1 MPCFPLAGHSGRQR
15 RPRKGLQGFCN
26 PVTKPQF
33 RGCSNFNLADLGVA
47 NFTANLAGY
56 SAMDVVLCCTAKGSD
71 TMAKRRP
78 SGDGMVRKRE
88 DGRWEGRIVVGH
100 KKNGDPIHRYVLART
115 QKVLIVKLHDCIEM
129 YRDAD
134 LTEECNMTLG
144 EWLDRW
150 INEYMIFTIREST
163 LDSYKAMIKNQIKPY
178 LGDRPLSVL
187 TTQELQKFYNTVKK
201 KGRVKPDKL
210 HGTELADSMVR
221 GCHSVCRKGLE
232 KAVKEGLIRVNPAIG
247 CKLPP
252 KKAREL
258 QVLTQNEILRFLHQ
272 AKEEG
277 YYELFLLELG
287 TGMRR
292 GEILALKWSDI
303 NFATGELRIERQVY
317 IIKAEVII
325 SAPKTK
331 ASIRTVILPPSL
343 LKTLAVYKETVD
355 SEWMFPSPTD
365 NGRPRNPSSVRKR
378 LQLILERAGC
388 KKVRFHDLR
397 HTFATMALEHGMDV
411 KTLSAT
417 IGHVSS
423 ATTLDIYSH
432 ITDTMQ
438 RQAAVH
444 IDRKIGGTDAQMP
457 TAQPSARKDTAPIE
471 FTPYKPKIRKPGTGC
486 VTMINDHLYEGRYTP
501 TNAYGKRES
510 HNIYAKTREECE
522 EKLAEMI
529 AEVKAQFK
537 AEKEKMTG

>member
-1 MPCFPLAGHSGRQR
+1 MIPIAKK
-15 RPRKGLQGFCN
+15 RKNGEGTL
-26 PVTKPQF
+26 
-33 RGCSNFNLADLGVA
+33 RL
-47 NFTANLAGY
+47 
-56 SAMDVVLCCTAKGSD
+56 
-71 TMAKRRP
+71 
-78 SGDGMVRKRE
+78 RK
-88 DGRWEGRIVVGH
+88 DGRWEGRIVVGYNE
-100 KKNGDPIHRYVLART
+100 KSLPITKCVTAKTKTECADKLEKLKEQYGRPTEKIKADMPFGEWIDFWYQTYCKHTLRITTRGEYENRIYNHIIPEIGKIPLNKLSQSDLQQFYAREKT
-115 QKVLIVKLHDCIEM
+115 GGRKLYAE
-129 YRDAD
+129 
-134 LTEECNMTLG
+134 TLG
-144 EWLDRW
+144 KGLSDR
-150 INEYMIFTIREST
+150 TIRAIHANCRT
-163 LDSYKAMIKNQIKPY
+163 A
-178 LGDRPLSVL
+178 
-187 TTQELQKFYNTVKK
+187 LQ
-201 KGRVKPDKL
+201 R
-210 HGTELADSMVR
+210 
-221 GCHSVCRKGLE
+221 
-232 KAVKEGLIRVNPAIG
+232 AVQDGLIRTKNPAVG

-252 KKAREL
+252 KKAREM

-292 GEILALKWSDI
+292 GEILALKWSDL
-303 NFATGELRIERQVY
+303 NFTTGELHIERQVY

-331 ASIRTVILPPSL
+331 ASVRTVILPESL
-343 LKTLAVYKETVD
+343 VNVLSEYRKSVD
-355 SEWMFPSPTD
+355 SEWMFPSPLD
-365 NGRPRNPSSVRKR
+365 NSRPRNPSSVRKR

-457 TAQPSARKDTAPIE
+457 TVQEQTRKDTAPIE
-471 FTPYKPKIRKPGTGC
+471 FTPYTPKIRKPGTGC

-501 TNAYGKRES
+501 TNAYGKRDS

-522 EKLAEMI
+522 EKLVELI
-529 AEVKAQFK
+529 VQVKAQIK